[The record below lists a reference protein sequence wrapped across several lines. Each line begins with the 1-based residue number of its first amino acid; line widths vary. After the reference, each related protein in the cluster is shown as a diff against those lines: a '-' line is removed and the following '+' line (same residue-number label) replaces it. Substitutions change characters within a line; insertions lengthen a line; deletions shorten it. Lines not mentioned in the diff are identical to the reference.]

1 MMPPDRKGT
10 GGPALH
16 YRPIKPGGG
25 DDRMKRMLE
34 KTEDEKI
41 LDEILGS
48 QLHGFSPHLQA
59 TASSSSDTPNS
70 TQSFDSF
77 SEAVGSASLPLRPR
91 TSSQSPYYYR
101 RVGGSPALSQP
112 EGSIKKRRRLLPEE
126 TDLLVKVFDRCPRP
140 NNDVRDQL
148 SERLGMSPRAIQIW
162 FQNRRAKTKRDLQDS
177 ERSMLLFN
185 PTKAVDESRHSLVPM
200 KQMQKQPALAM
211 DEYEN
216 LFNVESNLPDLFS
229 TTDYEPTPMNP
240 YSDLRNQPA
249 VWEQG
254 VWYEDMS
261 FLPNAITDQPVVKE
275 TNHGKEL
282 DIPSGMDFLL

>member
-1 MMPPDRKGT
+1 ME
-10 GGPALH
+10 
-16 YRPIKPGGG
+16 
-25 DDRMKRMLE
+25 RMLA

-48 QLHGFSPHLQA
+48 QLHGFSPHFP
-59 TASSSSDTPNS
+59 SDTPNS

-77 SEAVGSASLPLRPR
+77 SGGSVESCVSLPLRPR
-91 TSSQSPYYYR
+91 ASTHSSPYYYR

-112 EGSIKKRRRLLPEE
+112 EGIKKRRRLLPEE

-185 PTKAVDESRHSLVPM
+185 PTKSAVGDSRSSFPLM
-200 KQMQKQPALAM
+200 KQMQKPALAM

-216 LFNVESNLPDLFS
+216 LFNVEPNLPDLFS
-229 TTDYEPTPMNP
+229 TTDYEPTAMRP
-240 YSDLRNQPA
+240 YSDLPHQPA

-261 FLPNAITDQPVVKE
+261 FLPNAAAITEQAIVKE
-275 TNHGKEL
+275 ANNLNGL